1 MGREIKKACLLVFI
15 LLCLKCEFLTLV
27 YVLYVCV
34 YIHNTYTQKHIHT
47 FTHYM
52 HTYSQKYI
60 LTYSHIHTHKS
71 CAAGAGHLAH
81 PARPISVRVLG
92 GHIPDDLR
100 RALNFPFQANLT
112 KASTQHVP
120 RSSARLPRELEPCWQ
135 PCPLSSLPLG
145 LQSVGQ
151 SVIIPRA
158 GRAPINPLEFLWVL
172 GAGLGRP
179 GLA

>member
-1 MGREIKKACLLVFI
+1 MCI
-15 LLCLKCEFLTLV
+15 
-27 YVLYVCV
+27 
-34 YIHNTYTQKHIHT
+34 YTQHIYTEAYSHIHT
-47 FTHYM
+47 LHAYIFTEVY
-52 HTYSQKYI
+52 TDI
-60 LTYSHIHTHKS
+60 LTHTHKS